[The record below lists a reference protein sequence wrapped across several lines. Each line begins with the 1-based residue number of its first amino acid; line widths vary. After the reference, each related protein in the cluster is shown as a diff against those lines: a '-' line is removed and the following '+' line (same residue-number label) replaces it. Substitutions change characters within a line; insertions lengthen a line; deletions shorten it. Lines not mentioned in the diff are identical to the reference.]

1 MGKEHADPI
10 GLAVAQAA
18 QDAVPEATVI
28 LFGSR
33 ARGDHR
39 PNSDVDL
46 LVVVNDTSELSG
58 RRVKNTADGAAWSKL
73 SELPGKFGYD
83 VIGITREQFGYCRRA
98 RNHIAAQALRDG
110 VIMNYDEFDDLCD
123 EDFNNEYPSGWPD
136 IRQRLINARRRLGS
150 LNHNIDTGNDDQELI
165 GFIAQQAVENA
176 LKGWISA
183 IDCDY
188 TNIHRIDRLTDILR
202 DNVPEGSS
210 PARDELD
217 ALVQFVP
224 LSPEQ
229 VAQQQ
234 GNEPRDWLTQYAV
247 AYRYGGAEHELDA
260 AGYRE
265 LKERIGRAV
274 TAFVEEIHSITDTGA
289 GDLENGSR

>member
-1 MGKEHADPI
+1 MGREQADPF
-10 GLAVAQAA
+10 GLMIAAAA
-18 QDAVPEATVI
+18 QESDPQATVI

-39 PNSDVDL
+39 PDSDVDL
-46 LVVVNDTSELSG
+46 LVVWDDTLPRPAPRSKAESDAA
-58 RRVKNTADGAAWSKL
+58 RREFSRLLG
-73 SELPGKFGYD
+73 G
-83 VIGITREQFGYCRRA
+83 IGHDNISMTRRQFGYCRRA

-110 VIMNYDEFDDLCD
+110 VIMNDDDFSDLCD
-123 EDFNNEYPSGWPD
+123 EDFDDGYHVGWPD
-136 IRQRLINARRRLGS
+136 IRQRLINARRWLGS
-150 LNHNIDTGNDDQELI
+150 LNLNIDAGNDDQELI
-165 GFIAQQAVENA
+165 GFTAQQAVENA

-188 TNIHRIDRLTDILR
+188 TNIHRIDLLVDIVL
-202 DNVPEGSS
+202 DNTTEGSS

-217 ALVQFVP
+217 ALVEFIT

-229 VAQQQ
+229 LAQQQ
-234 GNEPRDWLTQYAV
+234 RNEPRDWLTGYAV

-265 LKERIGRAV
+265 LQERIGRAV
-274 TAFVEEIHSITDTGA
+274 TAFVEETFRITGTGA
-289 GDLENGSR
+289 GDLERRR